1 MFNKLWSSIRTFK
14 KRKEARLE
22 GERKVKRRL
31 KVLTGKIQ
39 MIKLANVYHITKIQR
54 KALKII
60 ISALDFFLELFNKLF
75 PTEKYK

>member
-1 MFNKLWSSIRTFK
+1 MVTYTHLK
-14 KRKEARLE
+14 KKKEARLE

-39 MIKLANVYHITKIQR
+39 KIKLANVYQITKIQR

-60 ISALDFFLELFNKLF
+60 KSALNFFFRTL
-75 PTEKYK
+75 

>member
-1 MFNKLWSSIRTFK
+1 MVTYTHFK
-14 KRKEARLE
+14 KKKEARLE

-39 MIKLANVYHITKIQR
+39 KIKLANVYQITKIQR

-60 ISALDFFLELFNKLF
+60 KSALNFFFRTL
-75 PTEKYK
+75 